1 MSGGKPERIE
11 LEMKELEAILEA
23 AKPALSAEAYEKL
36 KAALETLGWL
46 TGELEKK
53 NASIAYLRNFLFGT
67 KKSEK
72 TSKVLRQKRGEK
84 NKKKRKGHGRNG
96 ASAYTGALKIKVP
109 HEALKPGAVCSKCE
123 KGKVYL
129 EKDPRTVVR
138 VRGHA
143 PVPAT
148 VWEFEVFRC
157 NLCGE
162 EFPAKAPEDVGAK
175 KYDESAVAM
184 IGFLKYGNGMPFYR
198 LERLQA
204 NLGIPLPA
212 ATQWEY
218 AAKGSEGLD
227 FVYQEVIRQAA
238 QGQVLYNDDTGA
250 RILELMKEN
259 EEIEE
264 AGTKQRTGIF
274 TSGIVSTREGR
285 QIALYVTGRNH
296 AGENLADV
304 LQHRDTELGPPIQ
317 MCDGLSRNLPKEF
330 ETLLANCLAHG
341 RRHFVDIVDNFPAEC
356 RYMIETLAEVY
367 QNDAITREQEMS
379 DEERLRF
386 HEQHSAEFMENLE
399 SWMTEQ
405 LEEKKV
411 EPNSSLGQAF
421 SYMLKRWD
429 NLTLFLRVP
438 GAPLDN
444 NICERVLKKAILHRK
459 NALFFKTKNG
469 ARVADIYMTLI
480 HSAELTPEVN
490 PLDYLT
496 TLLKHPE
503 QVRHDPH
510 EWMPWNYQ
518 ETVAALSEARDP
530 PSSGKAPS

>member
-36 KAALETLGWL
+36 KAAIETLGWL

-72 TSKVLRQKRGEK
+72 ASKVLRQKRGEK
-84 NKKKRKGHGRNG
+84 KKKKKRKGHGRNG
-96 ASAYTGALKIKVP
+96 SSAYTGADKIKVP

-138 VRGHA
+138 VRGQA

-162 EFPAKAPEDVGAK
+162 EFPAKAPEDVGVK

-184 IGFLKYGNGMPFYR
+184 IGFLKYGNGMPFHR

-212 ATQWEY
+212 ATQWDY
-218 AAKGSEGLD
+218 VKKGSEGLD

-264 AGTKQRTGIF
+264 AGTKERTGIF
-274 TSGIVSTREGR
+274 TSGIV
-285 QIALYVTGRNH
+285 
-296 AGENLADV
+296 
-304 LQHRDTELGPPIQ
+304 
-317 MCDGLSRNLPKEF
+317 
-330 ETLLANCLAHG
+330 
-341 RRHFVDIVDNFPAEC
+341 
-356 RYMIETLAEVY
+356 
-367 QNDAITREQEMS
+367 
-379 DEERLRF
+379 
-386 HEQHSAEFMENLE
+386 
-399 SWMTEQ
+399 
-405 LEEKKV
+405 
-411 EPNSSLGQAF
+411 
-421 SYMLKRWD
+421 
-429 NLTLFLRVP
+429 
-438 GAPLDN
+438 
-444 NICERVLKKAILHRK
+444 
-459 NALFFKTKNG
+459 
-469 ARVADIYMTLI
+469 
-480 HSAELTPEVN
+480 
-490 PLDYLT
+490 
-496 TLLKHPE
+496 
-503 QVRHDPH
+503 
-510 EWMPWNYQ
+510 
-518 ETVAALSEARDP
+518 
-530 PSSGKAPS
+530 